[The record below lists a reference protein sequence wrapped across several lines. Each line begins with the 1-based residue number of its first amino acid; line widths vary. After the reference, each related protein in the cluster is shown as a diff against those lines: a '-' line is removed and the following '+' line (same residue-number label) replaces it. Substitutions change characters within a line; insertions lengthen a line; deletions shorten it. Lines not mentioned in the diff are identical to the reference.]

1 MAGPGRGGRK
11 PTNVP
16 PLKGAAASGSKPAG
30 SSAVIPNAQYPTIL
44 GTKRL
49 PEIPGAVMN
58 EPGAAIN
65 GPGESTVNSTPA
77 K

>member
-1 MAGPGRGGRK
+1 MAGPGKGGRNL
-11 PTNVP
+11 TNTP
-16 PLKGAAASGSKPAG
+16 KLKGAAAPGTRPAG
-30 SSAVIPNAQYPTIL
+30 SSAVVPNAQYPTVL

-49 PEIPGAVMN
+49 PGVPGVIMN

-65 GPGESTVNSTPA
+65 GSGDVTVNSTPE